1 MKIINVLMLTTRRI
15 FSMTALPGKDFPIRS
30 KLEKDESVLSAV
42 ANQESIAAGSISSM
56 NSESELR
63 VGENYAARDEIG
75 FYAVRS
81 V

>member
-30 KLEKDESVLSAV
+30 KLEKEESILIAV
-42 ANQESIAAGSISSM
+42 ANQESVAAGSISSM
-56 NSESELR
+56 NSESELK
-63 VGENYAARDEIG
+63 VGTNYSARDEIG